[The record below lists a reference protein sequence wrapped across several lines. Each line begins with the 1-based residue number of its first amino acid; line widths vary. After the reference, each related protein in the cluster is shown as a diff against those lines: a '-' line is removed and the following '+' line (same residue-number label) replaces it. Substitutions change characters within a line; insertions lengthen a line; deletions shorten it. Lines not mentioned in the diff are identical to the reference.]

1 MLRPRIALGVLLA
14 PTLFALVF
22 LAGCGGGGE
31 QAIVQQFFQASR
43 LRDNITLGNIATVAF
58 DPREQGQV
66 QTFSVVSVSPEQTTP
81 LHIKELA
88 AAQKAVLDEDAAYTK
103 KKKAYQDAN
112 LDSIDRVITAGHTNA
127 KLKGKDAEVQAAW
140 TKILEE
146 GAAIEKRK
154 SEARDKLNA
163 ERPIAELSV
172 ANASPQNPV
181 DVSALDG
188 VMVSKDVTV
197 SANVRTPAGQTIKKN
212 LVVTLQRAV
221 MKDAKG
227 QDIPGKWLVT
237 KVQEQGGAGGK
248 ATS

>member
-14 PTLFALVF
+14 PTLLTLVF
-22 LAGCGGGGE
+22 LAGCGGGAE
-31 QAIVQQFFQASR
+31 QSIVQQFFQASR

-103 KKKAYQDAN
+103 KRKEYQDAN
-112 LDSIDRVITAGHTNA
+112 LDAIDRVITAGHTNA
-127 KLKGKDAEVQAAW
+127 KLKGKDADVQATW
-140 TKILEE
+140 SRILEE

-154 SEARDKLNA
+154 SEAREKLNA

-172 ANASPQNPV
+172 ANTQNPV

-197 SANVRTPAGQTIKKN
+197 SANVRTPAGQTVKKT

-227 QDIPGKWLVT
+227 QDVAGKWLVT
-237 KVQEQGGAGGK
+237 KVQDQGAGGGTK

>member
-66 QTFSVVSVSPEQTTP
+66 QTLDVVSVSPEQTTP

-88 AAQKAVLDEDAAYTK
+88 AAQKAVLDEDAVYTK
-103 KKKAYQDAN
+103 KKKQYQDAN
-112 LDSIDRVITAGHTNA
+112 LDSIDRVITAQRKSA

-140 TKILEE
+140 GKMLEE

-154 SEARDKLNA
+154 SEARAKLNA

-172 ANASPQNPV
+172 ANPQNPV
-181 DVSALDG
+181 DVTVLDG
-188 VMVSKDVTV
+188 VMVTKDVTV
-197 SANVRTPAGQTIKKN
+197 NADVRTPNGQSVHKM

-227 QDIPGKWLVT
+227 QDIAGKWLVT
-237 KVQEQGGAGGK
+237 KVVEQGQGSGAK
-248 ATS
+248 TSS